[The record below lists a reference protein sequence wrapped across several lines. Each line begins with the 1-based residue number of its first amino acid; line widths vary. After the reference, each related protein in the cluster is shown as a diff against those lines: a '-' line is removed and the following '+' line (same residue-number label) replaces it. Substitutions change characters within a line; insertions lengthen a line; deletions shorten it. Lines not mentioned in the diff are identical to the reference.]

1 MQSLRIAT
9 VFPNIIFIL
18 VLHVLTGQVFGQ
30 YIPPYE
36 QNPKF
41 NTSINPKFTTAIN
54 PKFTSSIN
62 PLFTSSINPRFSS
75 DINPKYTSTINP
87 RFNYELNPKFN
98 SRINPKFSFEYNPA
112 YGGRVSYYMY
122 NYDADLIGLLVKVN
136 DAVMLYFNKGGE
148 WIGYFIKAK
157 DNYNLFDLEGE
168 WTGRYLCSDSQAGY
182 NLFNEN
188 GDWSTNYVK

>member
-1 MQSLRIAT
+1 MQSAGISRIFSKA
-9 VFPNIIFIL
+9 IFIL
-18 VLHVLTGQVFGQ
+18 VLLVMASHAFGQ

-41 NTSINPKFTTAIN
+41 NSSINPKFTTAIN
-54 PKFTSSIN
+54 PKFTPAIN
-62 PLFTSSINPRFSS
+62 PLFTSAINPRFST

-87 RFNYELNPKFN
+87 KFNYELNPKFN
-98 SRINPKFSFEYNPA
+98 SRINPTFSFEYNPA

-122 NYDADLIGLLVKVN
+122 NYDADLIGLLIQVN
-136 DAVMLYFNKGGE
+136 EQVMLYFSKAGD

-168 WTGRYLCSDSQAGY
+168 WTGRYLCSDSNNGY